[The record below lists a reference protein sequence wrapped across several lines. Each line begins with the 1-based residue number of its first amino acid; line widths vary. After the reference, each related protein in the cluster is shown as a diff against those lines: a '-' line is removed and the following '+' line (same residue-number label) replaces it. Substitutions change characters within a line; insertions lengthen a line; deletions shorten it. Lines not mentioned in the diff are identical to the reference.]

1 MKLILVLH
9 LPAASPLIQS
19 LWVVNKE
26 DSFTIGKELL
36 MLPVA
41 EAVINT
47 SIVTELVNLV
57 KSVMGL
63 FSEFP
68 LNVLLIASLCFVAFG
83 LFSRAKSAAM

>member
-1 MKLILVLH
+1 
-9 LPAASPLIQS
+9 
-19 LWVVNKE
+19 
-26 DSFTIGKELL
+26 

-41 EAVINT
+41 EALINT
-47 SIVTELVNLV
+47 SIVTELVALA

>member
-1 MKLILVLH
+1 
-9 LPAASPLIQS
+9 
-19 LWVVNKE
+19 
-26 DSFTIGKELL
+26 

-57 KSVMGL
+57 KCVMGL